1 MKTCLIVDDSKVVRR
16 ITRGMMEQLQFEV
29 DEAEDGQVA
38 IEACDRHLPDLV
50 LLDWNMPV
58 MNGLECLQ
66 AIRAKYGPDS
76 PVVILCT
83 TENDLEHIMTAMSN
97 GANEYIMKPFDEEII
112 QSKLSEVG
120 MI

>member
-29 DEAEDGQVA
+29 DEAQDGQDA
-38 IEACDRHLPDLV
+38 MNACERQMPDVV

-66 AIRAKYGPDS
+66 ALREKYGREQ

-83 TENDLEHIMTAMSN
+83 TENDLDHIMAAMEN
-97 GANEYIMKPFDEEII
+97 GADEYIMKPFDEAII

-120 MI
+120 ML